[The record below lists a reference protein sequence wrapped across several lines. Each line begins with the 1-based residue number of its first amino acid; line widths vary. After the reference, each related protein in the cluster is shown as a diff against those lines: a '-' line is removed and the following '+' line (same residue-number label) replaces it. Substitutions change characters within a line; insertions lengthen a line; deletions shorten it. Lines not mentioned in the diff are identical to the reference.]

1 MEWIGRSGKNF
12 QNKKIKSNVFLGSRW
27 GRPEL
32 GEQTD
37 QNNGGDGQ

>member
-1 MEWIGRSGKNF
+1 MF
-12 QNKKIKSNVFLGSRW
+12 FLGSRW

-37 QNNGGDGQ
+37 QNNGGDGQKRRRKKEKIIIFQHFLKI